1 MALEERGR
9 HSDCRVEG
17 DTASMQAS
25 GNRRELA
32 LVTGANRGL
41 GLEIARQLARLG
53 HRVAIGARDPS
64 KGSAAASVLFRDG
77 LEVVAIQLD
86 VDCPI
91 SVRSAVDTLTRD
103 HGTIGILV
111 NNAGVLLDGPDA
123 QTASVLD
130 LPADRLLA
138 AFRTNTMGALL
149 TMQAVLPRM
158 RERGY
163 GRVVN
168 ISSRAGQ
175 LEELRP
181 GVPSYR
187 ISKTALNSL
196 TRVTAAEF
204 ASFDIKINAM
214 CPGWLRTDMGGDN
227 APLSVE
233 AGAATAIWLATL
245 STEGPTGG
253 FFRDLKALPW

>member
-1 MALEERGR
+1 MATAGL
-9 HSDCRVEG
+9 HPQTVVLVEG
-17 DTASMQAS
+17 DATEMEAG
-25 GNRRELA
+25 GNRCELA

-41 GLEIARQLARLG
+41 GLEIARQLAQLG
-53 HRVAIGARDPS
+53 HRVAIGARDLA
-64 KGSAAASVLFRDG
+64 KGRAAAAALQRDG
-77 LEVVAIQLD
+77 LEVNAVQLD
-86 VDCPI
+86 VDCPA
-91 SVRSAVDTLTRD
+91 SVRSGIETLARD

-130 LPADRLLA
+130 MPAERLLA
-138 AFRTNTMGALL
+138 ALRTNALGALL
-149 TMQAVLPRM
+149 TMQAVLPAM

-163 GRVVN
+163 GRIVN

-175 LEELRP
+175 LDELRP

-204 ASFDIKINAM
+204 AGMDIRINAM
-214 CPGWLRTDMGGDN
+214 CPGWLRTDMGGQN

-233 AGAATAIWLATL
+233 VGAATAIWLAKL
-245 STEGPTGG
+245 PAGGPTGG
-253 FFRDLKALPW
+253 FFRDRKALPW